1 MPGDFCPRTPT
12 VDGSRSFCRIAAKQH
27 LDNFLARVLACYSTA
42 DIAAADI
49 ILPRPEK
56 KQPHSGGH
64 LVVVLDNSLGR
75 GADPLEGLRDR
86 LAIRLRRG
94 SGRKEK
100 ENKKQAQTG
109 ESCINCGPHAWG
121 LPFDSWGIRV

>member
-86 LAIRLRRG
+86 LRSDLGEEAAGRRK
-94 SGRKEK
+94 R
-100 ENKKQAQTG
+100 
-109 ESCINCGPHAWG
+109 
-121 LPFDSWGIRV
+121 